1 MPVTGSVERWAWRF
15 LAPTLVAVSLGVGGS
30 SAAVPPVWE
39 AGPVPGIHGGPVAL
53 EGAAALHG
61 DEARK
66 ELPDLVLV
74 ADLSRAAA
82 LVARWLGENAASTL
96 PVGLVDF
103 SLRWAGC
110 TDPSAVGVAVFSTE
124 TSPGELWQRVREVRG
139 PKSATTHWGFG
150 MAPSRLP
157 PFRTTWVALLSE
169 RRLQLEPIPRRLEV
183 GGTLK
188 LCGRWV
194 GAGLSAPVVVV
205 QDSAGKVWRQ
215 EAVVSGGDLT
225 AVVGPLRE
233 AGEHVLEVV
242 AEGRFGPEVAALF
255 TVAVGVAPGT
265 AWRAPGEPAREGASA
280 GEVERLLLEWA
291 NEERLRR
298 GLMPLTLDARLQGL
312 ARAHSA
318 DMAESGFFGHG
329 SPRFG
334 GFEER
339 FRASG
344 WRAQRAA
351 ENLSRS
357 ESPRDAQAGLMS
369 SPVHRANLLAPHFSH
384 IGIGVVATRGESGR
398 TVYLT
403 TQIFALPMPP
413 AAPSP

>member
-1 MPVTGSVERWAWRF
+1 MCLGAGGVSVAG
-15 LAPTLVAVSLGVGGS
+15 TV
-30 SAAVPPVWE
+30 VWE
-39 AGPVPGIHGGPVAL
+39 AGPVPGTHGGPETL
-53 EGAAALHG
+53 EGAAALHA
-61 DEARK
+61 DEARR
-66 ELPDLVLV
+66 ELPDLVLA
-74 ADLSRAAA
+74 ADLARAAA
-82 LVARWLGENAASTL
+82 LAARWMGENAASTL
-96 PVGLVDF
+96 PAGLVDF

-110 TDPSAVGVAVFSTE
+110 SDPSAVAVTVLSTE
-124 TSPGELWQRVREVRG
+124 TSPGELWQRMREQRG
-139 PKSATTHWGFG
+139 LGSPATHWGFG
-150 MAPSRLP
+150 LAPSRLQ

-169 RRLQLEPIPRRLEV
+169 RRLQLDSLPRRVEPGSTLE
-183 GGTLK
+183 LR
-188 LCGRWV
+188 GRWV
-194 GAGLSAPVVVV
+194 GSGLSAPVVVA
-205 QDSAGKVWRQ
+205 QEPSGNLLRQ
-215 EAVVSGGDLT
+215 EAAVSDDCLT
-225 AVVGPLRE
+225 AVVGPLRHP
-233 AGEHVLEVV
+233 GEHTLEVV
-242 AEGRFGPEVAALF
+242 AEGRFGPEVVALF

-265 AWRAPGEPAREGASA
+265 SWHPPEGPPRGGASA
-280 GEVERLLLEWA
+280 MEVELLLLDWA

-298 GLMPLTLDARLQGL
+298 GLMPLTLDARLQAL

-318 DMAESGFFGHG
+318 DMAESGFFGHS

-334 GFEER
+334 GFETR

-384 IGIGVVATRGESGR
+384 IGIGVVVIKAESGR

-403 TQIFALPMPP
+403 TQVFALPMPP

>member
-1 MPVTGSVERWAWRF
+1 MSV
-15 LAPTLVAVSLGVGGS
+15 PTLLVLCLGVS
-30 SAAVPPVWE
+30 EASATGAAVWE
-39 AGPVPGIHGGPVAL
+39 AGPAPGTSGDPAAL
-53 EGAAALHG
+53 ERAAALHA

-66 ELPDLVLV
+66 ELPDLVLA
-74 ADLSRAAA
+74 ADLARAAA
-82 LVARWLGENAASTL
+82 LAARWLGENAASTL

-110 TDPSAVGVAVFSTE
+110 SDPSAVSVAVLSTE
-124 TSPGELWQRVREVRG
+124 SSPGELWQRVREVRG
-139 PKSATTHWGFG
+139 PRSPATHWGFG
-150 MAPSRLP
+150 MAPSRLS

-169 RRLQLEPIPRRLEV
+169 RRLELESVPRQVEV
-183 GGTLK
+183 GGTLE

-194 GAGLSAPVVVV
+194 GAGLGAPIVVV
-205 QDSAGKVWRQ
+205 QDPAGKVWRQ
-215 EAVVSGGDLT
+215 EVAVNGGDLT

-233 AGEHVLEVV
+233 TGEHVLEVV

-255 TVAVGVAPGT
+255 TVAVGVTPGT
-265 AWRAPGEPAREGASA
+265 SWLPPGEPAREGASA
-280 GEVERLLLEWA
+280 GEVEGLLLDWA
-291 NEERLRR
+291 NGERRQR

-312 ARAHSA
+312 ARAHST
-318 DMAESGFFGHG
+318 DMVEGGFFGHS

-344 WRAQRAA
+344 WRAQRAS

-357 ESPRDAQAGLMS
+357 ESPQDAQAGLMS

>member
-1 MPVTGSVERWAWRF
+1 
-15 LAPTLVAVSLGVGGS
+15 
-30 SAAVPPVWE
+30 
-39 AGPVPGIHGGPVAL
+39 
-53 EGAAALHG
+53 
-61 DEARK
+61 
-66 ELPDLVLV
+66 
-74 ADLSRAAA
+74 
-82 LVARWLGENAASTL
+82 
-96 PVGLVDF
+96 
-103 SLRWAGC
+103 
-110 TDPSAVGVAVFSTE
+110 
-124 TSPGELWQRVREVRG
+124 
-139 PKSATTHWGFG
+139 
-150 MAPSRLP
+150 
-157 PFRTTWVALLSE
+157 
-169 RRLQLEPIPRRLEV
+169 
-183 GGTLK
+183 
-188 LCGRWV
+188 
-194 GAGLSAPVVVV
+194 
-205 QDSAGKVWRQ
+205 
-215 EAVVSGGDLT
+215 VVSGGEVT

-265 AWRAPGEPAREGASA
+265 SWLPPGEPAREGASA

-318 DMAESGFFGHG
+318 DMAESGFFGHS

-344 WRAQRAA
+344 WRAQRAS

-384 IGIGVVATRGESGR
+384 IGIGVVATRGEPGR